1 MKRIH
6 LAIKPLSTNLRKM
19 VKYTQTIR
27 QQQPT
32 SCLVLF
38 DHFVGL
44 ALKGLKGPKHFE
56 NK

>member
-6 LAIKPLSTNLRKM
+6 LPINSLSTNLRKM
-19 VKYTQTIR
+19 VKHTQKIR
-27 QQQPT
+27 QQQPA
-32 SCLVLF
+32 SCLILF

-44 ALKGLKGPKHFE
+44 VLKELKGPKHFE